1 MKDTRRLMA
10 SLTKVGSVQELKRI
24 SLTLI
29 LSDDMKT
36 VSVSSRVLMPGC
48 VCMFYNSILREITCF

>member
-1 MKDTRRLMA
+1 MKDTGTLIA
-10 SLTKVGSVQELKRI
+10 SLTEVGSDQELIRI

-29 LSDDMKT
+29 SSEDMKT

-48 VCMFYNSILREITCF
+48 ACMFYNTILREITCF